1 MSKLRRIA
9 ITLTLIVLAFGLG
22 WQMGQKRLY
31 FRQSSEVVDF
41 KKTLSQSPLLDQV
54 LQSLHESYLE
64 KEKLQDPKKLL
75 YGAISGLVSSLGD
88 PYTVFLPPEQNKE
101 FQEDMAGSFGGVGIQ
116 LGYKEKQLTVIAPL
130 EGTPADRAGIKAGD
144 IIIHIKDEKKGID
157 QDTYNLSLPEAVN
170 IIRGPKGSKVELTV
184 RREGESEPIPIA
196 VTRGEI
202 KVPSVE
208 LETITRED
216 KNIAHL
222 KLIRFGD
229 QTEKEWDEAVKKIAA
244 QQKDPSFAG
253 VILDLR
259 NNPGGYLE
267 SAVEIASEFVSQG
280 VIVQQ
285 ESRNGQK
292 KTLFAS
298 GRGRLFHT
306 PLVVLVNGG
315 SASASEIVAGAL
327 KQQRE
332 AKIVGETTFGKGT
345 VQEPKSLLGG
355 AGIHI
360 TVARWLLP
368 DGESIHEKGIDPD
381 IIVKNN
387 PEEDKDLQLEK
398 AVDLLLKK

>member
-1 MSKLRRIA
+1 MSKLRRFA
-9 ITLTLIVLAFGLG
+9 ITSTLIILSFVAG
-22 WQMGQKRLY
+22 WHISRYQLTPHHGSIENLQENLC
-31 FRQSSEVVDF
+31 
-41 KKTLSQSPLLDQV
+41 QSPLLDQV
-54 LQSLHESYLE
+54 LQSLNQSYLNR
-64 KEKLQDPKKLL
+64 EKLKDQKKLI

-144 IIIHIKDEKKGID
+144 IIVHIKDEKKGID

-170 IIRGPKGSKVELTV
+170 IIRGPKGSIVELTV
-184 RREGESEPIPIA
+184 RREGEREPITVAI
-196 VTRGEI
+196 TRGEI

-208 LETITRED
+208 LEMVARED

-229 QTEKEWDEAVKKIAA
+229 QTEKEWDEAVRKIVAK
-244 QQKDPSFAG
+244 QKDPSFAG

-267 SAVEIASEFVSQG
+267 SAVEIASEFISQG

-285 ESRNGQK
+285 ESKNNQK
-292 KTLFAS
+292 KALFAS
-298 GRGRLFHT
+298 GDGHLFNT

-327 KQQRE
+327 RQQRG

-345 VQEPKSLLGG
+345 VQEAKSLLGG

-368 DGESIHEKGIDPD
+368 NGESIHEKGIEPD

-387 PEEDKDLQLEK
+387 PEENKDLQLEK
-398 AVDLLLKK
+398 AIDLLLGK